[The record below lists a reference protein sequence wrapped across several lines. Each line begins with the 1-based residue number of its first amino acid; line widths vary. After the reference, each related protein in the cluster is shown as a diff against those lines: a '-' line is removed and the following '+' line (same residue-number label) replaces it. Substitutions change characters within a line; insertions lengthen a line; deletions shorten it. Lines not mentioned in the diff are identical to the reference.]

1 MKLALIAL
9 LCSVSVLQ
17 AAGTT
22 WSLDKREG
30 MSFWKDFGTVDG
42 ETFGPSAGDYA
53 ISGIASNEPI
63 AKGAGTDIAVDIVG
77 FRVTQPAPADAENG
91 NDLRLNVVLSP
102 KSNDAYNNDAAVFDL
117 VLSYNSR
124 NGGIYAS
131 LQFKEA
137 KRPSVAATQIVGEYL
152 GCDFSAIDVVI
163 KMKSD
168 AIEINFQKEGSL
180 LKQLSTTKSAA
191 LTEMLKSKLYVLIY
205 EQNIHVSQGTVL
217 VKEISSTAASQ
228 P

>member
-9 LCSVSVLQ
+9 LCSASVLH
-17 AAGTT
+17 AAGTV
-22 WSLDKREG
+22 WSLDKKED
-30 MSFWKDFGTVDG
+30 MSFWRSFGTVDG
-42 ETFGPSAGDYA
+42 KILGPSEGDYA
-53 ISGIASNEPI
+53 VSGIGSNEPVV
-63 AKGAGTDIAVDIVG
+63 KGPGTEVAVDIVG
-77 FRVTQPAPADAENG
+77 FKVTQPAPEDAENG

-102 KSNDAYNNDAAVFDL
+102 KSNDAYNNDAAVFAL

-131 LQFKEA
+131 LQSKEA
-137 KRPSVAATQIVGEYL
+137 KKPNASTTQIVGEYL
-152 GCDFSAIDVVI
+152 GNDFSAIDVAV
-163 KMKSD
+163 KVKSD
-168 AIEINFQKEGSL
+168 AIEVDFKKGGSL

-205 EQNIHVSQGTVL
+205 QQNIHVSQGTVS
-217 VKEISSTAASQ
+217 VKEVSSTATSK

>member
-9 LCSVSVLQ
+9 LCSASVLH

-22 WSLDKREG
+22 WSLDKKED
-30 MSFWKDFGTVDG
+30 MSFWRNFGNVNG
-42 ETFGPSAGDYA
+42 KVLGPSEGDYA
-53 ISGIASNEPI
+53 ISGIASNEPV
-63 AKGAGTDIAVDIVG
+63 AKGAGTEIAADIVG
-77 FRVTQPAPADAENG
+77 FKVTQPAPENAENG

-102 KSNDAYNNDAAVFDL
+102 KSNDAYNNDAAVFVL

-137 KRPSVAATQIVGEYL
+137 KKPSVGTTEIAGEYL
-152 GCDFSAIDVVI
+152 GNDLSAIDVMI

-168 AIEINFQKEGSL
+168 AIEVDFKKGGSL

-191 LTEMLKSKLYVLIY
+191 LTEMLKSKLYILVY
-205 EQNIHVSQGTVL
+205 QQNIHVSQGTVS
-217 VKEISSTAASQ
+217 VKEISSTAASR